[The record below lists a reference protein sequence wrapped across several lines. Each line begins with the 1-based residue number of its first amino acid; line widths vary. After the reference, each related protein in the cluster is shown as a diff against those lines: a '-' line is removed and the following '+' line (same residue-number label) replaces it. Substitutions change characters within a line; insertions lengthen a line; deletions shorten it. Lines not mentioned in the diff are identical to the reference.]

1 LEDLTGA
8 FKTIKDVTIST
19 VRGSEA
25 VMEMEGL
32 YLANISACTF
42 TITDVATAL
51 GVVYPGDT
59 VMKIGGNSGAGTGQD
74 ASVLMLETLLVRV
87 VRLTRMLC
95 TAAI

>member
-19 VRGSEA
+19 VPGSE
-25 VMEMEGL
+25 VVMEGL

-59 VMKIGGNSGAGTGQD
+59 VMKIGGNS
-74 ASVLMLETLLVRV
+74 R
-87 VRLTRMLC
+87 
-95 TAAI
+95 AIALKYL